1 MRPFSGLV
9 ALCGLL
15 MLNACGASSSH
26 RAPELI
32 LPELRW
38 SIAEPVPGDLQAF
51 RSALVEYASE
61 IEAEQDFS
69 EFDLPFPG
77 LAVDIQYTYG
87 VQAPSGQW
95 DHLTEIVR
103 IRSDR
108 PLTQGELVL
117 RLHQAAHRHLVDQD
131 HHFFEGLELMP
142 RSLEPG
148 VPAYELVTGS

>member
-1 MRPFSGLV
+1 MQPRSGLV
-9 ALCGLL
+9 ALGAAL
-15 MLNACGASSSH
+15 MLNSCGASLTDG
-26 RAPELI
+26 APELI

-38 SIAEPVPGDLQAF
+38 SIAEPVPGDMQAF

-61 IEAEQDFS
+61 IEVEQDFS
-69 EFDLPFPG
+69 EFDQPFPG
-77 LAVDIQYTYG
+77 LAVDIQYTYA
-87 VQAPSGQW
+87 VRRPSGQW
-95 DHLTEIVR
+95 DDLKEIVR
-103 IRSDR
+103 VRSDH

-142 RSLEPG
+142 QSFEPG